1 MHIRPVRDA
10 DAPALADLLN
20 AIITRGGTTAW
31 EEPFTPQALAGAML
45 TGPGVICC
53 CVAED
58 DEGGLMG
65 FQSLLRSEGLPEDV
79 GDIATFTRVGDTQRG
94 AGSRLFALT
103 RRMAEERGL
112 AAINATIRADNAG
125 GLAFYS
131 RLGFTDHGIS
141 RAVPLRDGTPVDRIS
156 KRHALDATG

>member
-1 MHIRPVRDA
+1 MTVRPVRDA

-20 AIITRGGTTAW
+20 EIIRRGGTTAW

-65 FQSLLRSEGLPEDV
+65 FQSVLRSEGLPEDV
-79 GDIATFTRVGDTQRG
+79 GDIATFTRVGNTQRG

-103 RRMAEERGL
+103 RRMAAERGL
-112 AAINATIRADNAG
+112 AAINATIRADNTG

-131 RLGFTDHGIS
+131 RLGFADHGVS

-156 KRHALDATG
+156 KRYALRAAA